1 MLSVPILCFAEL
13 LSLGVTFLVAAHLL
27 WRRQASH
34 RAALMYRV
42 HATAP
47 LLRLITFD
55 ADGTLYADGAHIE
68 HDNRMIDEIIE
79 LLVRGVHVSIVTA
92 AGYPGDS
99 RAFEARTQGLLDAF
113 ASRQLVREVTD
124 RFSLLGG
131 ECNYLLKC
139 VAREGAWL
147 CDLKSL
153 CPTCCFVTAS
163 INVLQCLHWSKTAR
177 FCLCLNASGR
187 L

>member
-1 MLSVPILCFAEL
+1 MLSG
-13 LSLGVTFLVAAHLL
+13 SLVLHQRTGIGCNVI
-27 WRRQASH
+27 WWNASALAVCLGSH
-34 RAALMYRV
+34 GAALLHRV

-139 VAREGAWL
+139 VARMCAW
-147 CDLKSL
+147 
-153 CPTCCFVTAS
+153 
-163 INVLQCLHWSKTAR
+163 
-177 FCLCLNASGR
+177 
-187 L
+187 